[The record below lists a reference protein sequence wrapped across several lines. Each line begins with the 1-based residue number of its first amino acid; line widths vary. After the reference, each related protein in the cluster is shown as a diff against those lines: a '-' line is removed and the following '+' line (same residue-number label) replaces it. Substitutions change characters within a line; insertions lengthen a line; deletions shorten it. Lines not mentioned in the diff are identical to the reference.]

1 MARLGVLNGVVLDT
15 HERIRDL
22 GVSKALGMTPRQT
35 ITMVVTSVTPAG
47 LLGGVL
53 GVPIGW
59 ALHDAVMPA
68 MGRNAGLKLPDSV
81 IAIYE
86 APDGNGTA
94 DGVRGGG
101 RSGESLP
108 EEEWPQSVMFAD
120 GSPVPAAYV
129 THVQE
134 TGLRLAVDVGWN
146 AGDLLLVDNVLVGHG
161 RRPFT
166 GPRRVLVAMS
176 D

>member
-1 MARLGVLNGVVLDT
+1 M
-15 HERIRDL
+15 
-22 GVSKALGMTPRQT
+22 
-35 ITMVVTSVTPAG
+35 
-47 LLGGVL
+47 
-53 GVPIGW
+53 
-59 ALHDAVMPA
+59 
-68 MGRNAGLKLPDSV
+68 
-81 IAIYE
+81 
-86 APDGNGTA
+86 
-94 DGVRGGG
+94 
-101 RSGESLP
+101 LP
-108 EEEWPQSVMFAD
+108 EEEWPQSVTFAD

-129 THVQE
+129 RHVKE

>member
-1 MARLGVLNGVVLDT
+1 M
-15 HERIRDL
+15 
-22 GVSKALGMTPRQT
+22 
-35 ITMVVTSVTPAG
+35 
-47 LLGGVL
+47 
-53 GVPIGW
+53 
-59 ALHDAVMPA
+59 
-68 MGRNAGLKLPDSV
+68 
-81 IAIYE
+81 
-86 APDGNGTA
+86 
-94 DGVRGGG
+94 
-101 RSGESLP
+101 LP